1 MNIALRVLI
10 VDEHQM
16 FREGIRSRLEKESD
30 IQIVGEANSAQEAIL
45 LVEQTNPTVVTLDIR
60 LPDASGIEVARVLRR
75 NYPDVKV
82 LILSAY
88 DYDQYVE
95 ASFKIGVE
103 GYLVK
108 DYSQNVLIEALHEI
122 AAGGVV
128 IPPRIASKLVRS
140 GSLRNT
146 AFREQLPSALT
157 MREMEVLELI
167 VHAGLRNA
175 EIAHRLLISPRTVE
189 AHVSNIMSKLGA
201 QNRTELLHIA
211 IVENIIE

>member
-10 VDEHQM
+10 VDEHRM
-16 FREGIRSRLEKESD
+16 FREGIRSCLEKESD

-157 MREMEVLELI
+157 KREMEVLELI

-189 AHVSNIMSKLGA
+189 AHVSNIMSKLGV